1 MRTASWMHST
11 LAIDGPRLGSD
22 KVVGALATSHVGV
35 GVVEGV
41 HGRSRRDLDVK
52 ALACCHVADR
62 KLHAVDLGVPQKE
75 NLVRPAQSLGQL
87 SARPSPALPY
97 RVGLAV
103 VVCDS
108 LCRAGRSLSHW
119 TRSPCL
125 PGESTSQPAP
135 NSCEP
140 SPLVWPGFVSSTKR

>member
-1 MRTASWMHST
+1 
-11 LAIDGPRLGSD
+11 AIDDPRLGSD
-22 KVVGALATSHVGV
+22 KVVGALAPTRVGV

-87 SARPSPALPY
+87 SARPSPALPF
-97 RVGLAV
+97 RGGLAV

-108 LCRAGRSLSHW
+108 LCRAGRSLSHLD
-119 TRSPCL
+119 SISL
-125 PGESTSQPAP
+125 PAGESTSHPAP
-135 NSCEP
+135 NNCEP
-140 SPLVWPGFVSSTKR
+140 SPLVWPGFVSSTNR